1 MEKIKIDINKELDLL
16 TAYVDENRNSNNSNL
31 NVLPGPFDGSI
42 LFHVDNQTNEL
53 VMIQIYD
60 FSIIKRKLMKE
71 LIFLVTKHT
80 IQRWLTTIVDSFRAN
95 RPIERY
101 AH

>member
-1 MEKIKIDINKELDLL
+1 MEKIKIDINKDLDLL
-16 TAYVDENRNSNNSNL
+16 TAYLENSHSDNDHL
-31 NVLPGPFDGSI
+31 DVLPGPFDGNV
-42 LFHVDNQTNEL
+42 LFHVNSQSNEL

-71 LIFLVTKHT
+71 LIFLITRHT
-80 IQRWLTTIVDSFRAN
+80 IRRWLTTIADSFRAN